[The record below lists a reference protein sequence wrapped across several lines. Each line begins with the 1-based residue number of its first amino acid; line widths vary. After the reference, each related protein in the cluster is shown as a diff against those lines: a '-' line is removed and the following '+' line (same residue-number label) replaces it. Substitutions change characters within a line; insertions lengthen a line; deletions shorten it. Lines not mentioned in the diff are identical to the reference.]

1 MIRSFDRSPI
11 DQQLQALEADLEL
24 FKQRYHGFVLDWERY
39 GQVQAELAHSELAH
53 SELANSEL
61 ANGMEGDRED
71 GNASAEP
78 KPMTEQTLALE
89 CDRLRQELQT
99 LEARLEAQ
107 LFSWN
112 GFGTVFWQVVRF
124 LGLGLILGWGL
135 RGCAG

>member
-11 DQQLQALEADLEL
+11 DQQLQALEADLEQ

-39 GQVQAELAHSELAH
+39 GQVQA
-53 SELANSEL
+53 ELANSEL

>member
-11 DQQLQALEADLEL
+11 DQQLQALEADLEQ
-24 FKQRYHGFVLDWERY
+24 FKQRYYGFVLDWERY
-39 GQVQAELAHSELAH
+39 GQVQAELA
-53 SELANSEL
+53 NSEL
-61 ANGMEGDRED
+61 ANGIEDDLED
-71 GNASAEP
+71 GNASAETEQI
-78 KPMTEQTLALE
+78 TEQTLALE

>member
-11 DQQLQALEADLEL
+11 DQQLQALEADLEQ
-24 FKQRYHGFVLDWERY
+24 FKQRYYGFVLDWERY
-39 GQVQAELAHSELAH
+39 GQVQAELAHSELTH
-53 SELANSEL
+53 GIEDDLI
-61 ANGMEGDRED
+61 ED
-71 GNASAEP
+71 GNASAETEP
-78 KPMTEQTLALE
+78 ITEQTLALE

>member
-11 DQQLQALEADLEL
+11 DQQLQALEADLEQ
-24 FKQRYHGFVLDWERY
+24 FKQRYYGFVLDWERY
-39 GQVQAELAHSELAH
+39 GQVQAELA
-53 SELANSEL
+53 NSEL
-61 ANGMEGDRED
+61 ANGIEDDLIEYDLED
-71 GNASAEP
+71 GNASAETEP
-78 KPMTEQTLALE
+78 ITEQTLALE

-124 LGLGLILGWGL
+124 LGLGWGL

>member
-11 DQQLQALEADLEL
+11 DQQLQALEADLEQ
-24 FKQRYHGFVLDWERY
+24 FKQRYYGFVLDWERY
-39 GQVQAELAHSELAH
+39 GQVQAELA
-53 SELANSEL
+53 NSEL
-61 ANGMEGDRED
+61 ANGIEDDLIEYDLED
-71 GNASAEP
+71 GNASAETEP
-78 KPMTEQTLALE
+78 ITEQTLALE